1 LVFLA
6 SIGSYGGIPHFVY
19 EVNVVDASDAVV
31 GTGEPLDSNYLS
43 HQQQQQLQQTQQTT
57 NPTNKQPIKQI

>member
-1 LVFLA
+1 MEINALSRKHQLFVVNTTTFLTLWSFLA

-31 GTGEPLDSNYLS
+31 GTGEPLDSN
-43 HQQQQQLQQTQQTT
+43 
-57 NPTNKQPIKQI
+57 